1 MTVPAHPRRRAGSAT
16 IDDPITLT
24 RVYTRSGDAGL
35 TRLADGTKVP
45 KSSARIEACG
55 TADELNAWI
64 GVCSVVPDLPPAM
77 RPLLARIA
85 NELFDLGADLA
96 VPLGAD
102 EPRLRVEPAQVAWL
116 ERSCDEV
123 NAALESLTSFVLP
136 GGTEAAARLHVAR
149 TVCRRAERRVV
160 ALARE
165 EPINET
171 VIAYLNRLG
180 DLLFVLAREAVRA
193 AGCDEPSWRPGAS
206 TAARAAK
213 RIFDTPGGSP

>member
-1 MTVPAHPRRRAGSAT
+1 MTVPSHPRRRAGSAT

-24 RVYTRSGDAGL
+24 RVYTRAGDAGL

-55 TADELNAWI
+55 AVDELNAWI
-64 GVCSVVPDLPPAM
+64 GASSVSPGLPPEIRAV
-77 RPLLARIA
+77 LGRIA

-123 NAALESLTSFVLP
+123 HARLEPLPSVVLP

-149 TVCRRAERRVV
+149 TVGRRAERRVV
-160 ALARE
+160 ALGRE

-171 VIAYLNRLG
+171 AIAYLNRLG
-180 DLLFVLAREAVRA
+180 DLLFVLARDAVRA
-193 AGCDEPSWRPGAS
+193 AGCDEPRWRPGAS
-206 TAARAAK
+206 TAARADE
-213 RIFDTPGGSP
+213 RIFDTPGASP

>member
-1 MTVPAHPRRRAGSAT
+1 MTVPPHPRRRAGSAT

-24 RVYTRSGDAGL
+24 RVYTRAGDAGL

-45 KSSARIEACG
+45 KSSLRIEACG
-55 TADELNAWI
+55 AVDELNAWI
-64 GVCSVVPDLPPAM
+64 GASSVSPGLPPEIRAV
-77 RPLLARIA
+77 LGRIA

-96 VPLGAD
+96 VPLDAG
-102 EPRLRVEPAQVAWL
+102 ERLRVEPAQVAWL

-123 NAALESLTSFVLP
+123 NARLEPLTSFVLP

-160 ALARE
+160 ALGRE

-171 VIAYLNRLG
+171 AIAYLNRLG
-180 DLLFVLAREAVRA
+180 DLLFVLARDAVRA
-193 AGCDEPSWRPGAS
+193 AGCDEPRWRPGAS
-206 TAARAAK
+206 TAARAGE
-213 RIFDTPGGSP
+213 RIFHTPGASP